1 MTMATDA
8 GGPTEVDPEQVIPA
22 ARLAGRPLLLMLDV
36 DGTLAPIAPRPSLAR
51 VPDETREILAELA
64 RRPRVFVVIVSGR
77 AAHDARRMVGV
88 ENVWTIGNHG
98 AEVIGPSGEVTVDPA
113 VARYAIPMGRVAQ
126 TLQPVLAEIDGV
138 VLENKEWTLSVH
150 YRLVDDAAVVL
161 RLQDLVTDSAERN
174 GLLVTQGKRV
184 IEIRSP
190 ANVDKGTAI
199 RRLAERLGAFSP
211 DASLLFAGDDATDED
226 AFQMLRAELPR
237 AVTIH
242 VGDDAMT
249 AAEFSLATPERVRA
263 LLERIARDTTSEQ

>member
-1 MTMATDA
+1 MTLATDA
-8 GGPTEVDPEQVIPA
+8 GGPTEVEAEQVIPA

-36 DGTLAPIAPRPSLAR
+36 DGTLAPIAPHPSLAR
-51 VPDETREILAELA
+51 VPDETRDILAKLA
-64 RRPRVFVVIVSGR
+64 GRPRVLVVVVSGR

-88 ENVWTIGNHG
+88 ENLWTIGNHG
-98 AEVIGPSGEVTVDPA
+98 AEVISPSGEVTVDPA
-113 VARYAIPMGRVAQ
+113 VARYAAPMSRVAE
-126 TLQPVLAEIDGV
+126 TLQPALAGFDGV
-138 VLENKEWTLSVH
+138 VLENKEWTLSIH
-150 YRLVDDAAVVL
+150 YRLVDDAVVPQ
-161 RLQDLVTDSAERN
+161 LQDLVKDSAERN

-184 IEIRSP
+184 IEIRP
-190 ANVDKGTAI
+190 PVNVDKGTAI
-199 RRLAERLGAFSP
+199 RRLAERLGAFAP

-242 VGDDAMT
+242 VGDNTKT

>member
-8 GGPTEVDPEQVIPA
+8 GGPTDVEPEQVIPA

-36 DGTLAPIAPRPSLAR
+36 DGTLAPIAPHPSLAR
-51 VPDETREILAELA
+51 VPDETRDILVKLA
-64 RRPRVFVVIVSGR
+64 GRPRVLVVVVSGR

-88 ENVWTIGNHG
+88 ENLWTIGNHG
-98 AEVIGPSGEVTVDPA
+98 AEVISPSGEVTVDPA
-113 VARYAIPMGRVAQ
+113 VARYATPMSRVAE
-126 TLQPVLAEIDGV
+126 TLQPALAAFDGV
-138 VLENKEWTLSVH
+138 VLENKEWTLSIH
-150 YRLVDDAAVVL
+150 YRLVDDAVVP
-161 RLQDLVTDSAERN
+161 RLQDLVNDSAERN
-174 GLLVTQGKRV
+174 GLLVTQGKKV
-184 IEIRSP
+184 IEIRP
-190 ANVDKGTAI
+190 PVNVNKGSAI

-211 DASLLFAGDDATDED
+211 DASLLFAGDDTTDED

-242 VGDDAMT
+242 VGDNTKT

>member
-8 GGPTEVDPEQVIPA
+8 GGATEVEPEQVIPA

-36 DGTLAPIAPRPSLAR
+36 DGTLAPIAPHPSLAR

-64 RRPRVFVVIVSGR
+64 RRPRVLIVVVSGR

-88 ENVWTIGNHG
+88 ENLWTIGNHG
-98 AEVIGPSGEVTVDPA
+98 AEVIDPSGEVTVDPA
-113 VARYAIPMGRVAQ
+113 VTRYALVVGRVAR
-126 TLQPVLAEIDGV
+126 TLPLALAAFDGA
-138 VLENKEWTLSVH
+138 VLENKGWTLSVH
-150 YRLVDDAAVVL
+150 YRLVDDAVVPQ
-161 RLQDLVTDSAERN
+161 LQVLVEESAERN

-184 IEIRSP
+184 IEIRPP

-226 AFQMLRAELPR
+226 AFQMLRVELPR

-242 VGDDAMT
+242 VGDNAKT

>member
-8 GGPTEVDPEQVIPA
+8 GGPTEVEPEQVIPA

-51 VPDETREILAELA
+51 VPDETRDILAELA
-64 RRPRVFVVIVSGR
+64 GRPRVFVVIVSGR
-77 AAHDARRMVGV
+77 AAHDARRMVGI
-88 ENVWTIGNHG
+88 EKLWTIGNHG

-113 VARYAIPMGRVAQ
+113 VARYAIPMRRVAQ
-126 TLQPVLAEIDGV
+126 TLQPALAGIDGV

-150 YRLVDDAAVVL
+150 YRLVDDAVVP
-161 RLQDLVTDSAERN
+161 RLQGLVKDSAEHN

-184 IEIRSP
+184 IEIRPP

-199 RRLAERLGAFSP
+199 RQLAERLGAFSA
-211 DASLLFAGDDATDED
+211 DASVLFAGDDATDED

-242 VGDDAMT
+242 VGDNAKT
-249 AAEFSLATPERVRA
+249 AAEFSLATPDRVRA